1 MHTPFFKGKG
11 YICSMKV
18 LLLHIERLLADNE
31 CVIIPDLGG
40 FITYYTPA
48 RHIDSENRFLP
59 PYRTIGFNPL
69 LRMNDGLLIQS
80 YMQTYEV
87 SYPVAHQMVESA
99 VNELCEVLY
108 KEGEVQIGRLGRLS
122 VNIDNTIHFKPAEE
136 HVESMS
142 LYGWGAF
149 EMSELKDLR
158 SKKVEMEPML
168 PQHIDSNR
176 KSNTLVINI
185 NRAWLNNA
193 VAIAAAVI
201 LFFFLST
208 PVDNTYV
215 EAESYASLGNRE
227 WFDQLR
233 SRSLATTLLAAPQ
246 TPVPQKEK
254 KTKTTHPTIHEE
266 KIELV
271 SKSVEKTK
279 PSATKTVA
287 EKKPVTSE
295 KKQNAIAAKSE
306 KVHAG
311 KLYHIIVAS
320 VGNRADAEK
329 TVKDLAAKGY
339 PGAMIIERDGRVRIA
354 LMSGTDKET
363 LNNRMLQ
370 LRKNDMFKGAWM
382 LTTRN

>member
-1 MHTPFFKGKG
+1 M
-11 YICSMKV
+11 
-18 LLLHIERLLADNE
+18 
-31 CVIIPDLGG
+31 
-40 FITYYTPA
+40 
-48 RHIDSENRFLP
+48 
-59 PYRTIGFNPL
+59 
-69 LRMNDGLLIQS
+69 
-80 YMQTYEV
+80 
-87 SYPVAHQMVESA
+87 
-99 VNELCEVLY
+99 
-108 KEGEVQIGRLGRLS
+108 
-122 VNIDNTIHFKPAEE
+122 
-136 HVESMS
+136 
-142 LYGWGAF
+142 
-149 EMSELKDLR
+149 
-158 SKKVEMEPML
+158 
-168 PQHIDSNR
+168 
-176 KSNTLVINI
+176 
-185 NRAWLNNA
+185 
-193 VAIAAAVI
+193 
-201 LFFFLST
+201 
-208 PVDNTYV
+208 

>member
-1 MHTPFFKGKG
+1 
-11 YICSMKV
+11 
-18 LLLHIERLLADNE
+18 
-31 CVIIPDLGG
+31 
-40 FITYYTPA
+40 
-48 RHIDSENRFLP
+48 
-59 PYRTIGFNPL
+59 
-69 LRMNDGLLIQS
+69 
-80 YMQTYEV
+80 
-87 SYPVAHQMVESA
+87 
-99 VNELCEVLY
+99 
-108 KEGEVQIGRLGRLS
+108 
-122 VNIDNTIHFKPAEE
+122 
-136 HVESMS
+136 
-142 LYGWGAF
+142 
-149 EMSELKDLR
+149 
-158 SKKVEMEPML
+158 MEPML

-185 NRAWLNNA
+185 NRTWLNNA

-329 TVKDLAAKGY
+329 TVKDLAAKGH